1 MREYFHQRQGP
12 LVLTY
17 RVNAAPFPPQ
27 HWIYDPVEGGGR
39 IRSEICHFIDLLS
52 FLAGAPPVRVYA
64 EPVQDLTASLRE
76 DENLTISLK
85 FGDGSTGSVTYTTVG
100 QVGQDRERIEVFGGH
115 RAAHIDNFR
124 RAHLHQRNRRRRI
137 RHWRQNLGYRE
148 ELDAFLSAVAT
159 GAPMPIPLDDLLA
172 TSLTTLRVV
181 ESLQRRQPV
190 EVNLAALDSQH
201 D

>member
-1 MREYFHQRQGP
+1 MVERRDGHPSPRLGLVYLVPLAGRRAGVPDRDHFVLGAGHEREDALPYFGLQRLGFIEHLRTDSTAACWGEGP
-12 LVLTY
+12 L
-17 RVNAAPFPPQ
+17 
-27 HWIYDPVEGGGR
+27 
-39 IRSEICHFIDLLS
+39 
-52 FLAGAPPVRVYA
+52 
-64 EPVQDLTASLRE
+64 
-76 DENLTISLK
+76 
-85 FGDGSTGSVTYTTVG
+85 GDGSTGSVTYTTLG
-100 QVGQDRERIEVFGGH
+100 QAGLDRERIEVFGGH

-124 RAHLHQRNRRRRI
+124 RAHLHQGNRRRRI

-159 GAPMPIPLDDLLA
+159 GAPMPIPLDHLLA
-172 TSLTTLRVV
+172 TSLATLRVV